1 MYCIWIGQY
10 KLHATYFNWFNLFEQ
25 NRIVKGILITW
36 LTWPH
41 HHHIVLLLVCLPTYC
56 WYIFAVGRGCWF
68 SSSARHFGVFIL
80 IDMLTSSLVYALDFL
95 FFQSSAVARTVGHL
109 SKSAEVMKLVNNL
122 MKAPEVAVTMLEF
135 SKEMTK
141 VVFLLDSYNSVKKR
155 LNSLKWF
162 EPFSDSDLIMEDLLV
177 RSNKRRVSS

>member
-1 MYCIWIGQY
+1 
-10 KLHATYFNWFNLFEQ
+10 
-25 NRIVKGILITW
+25 
-36 LTWPH
+36 
-41 HHHIVLLLVCLPTYC
+41 
-56 WYIFAVGRGCWF
+56 
-68 SSSARHFGVFIL
+68 
-80 IDMLTSSLVYALDFL
+80 MLTSSLVYALDFL

-155 LNSLKWF
+155 LNSLK
-162 EPFSDSDLIMEDLLV
+162 
-177 RSNKRRVSS
+177 